1 VERRRV
7 RSAAVINALAH
18 VAVCVSD
25 CEAAVAWYESVLGL
39 TVLSP
44 PYLMT
49 GDAITDDMGE
59 LLVGRPVAVKAAIV
73 GFAGDDR
80 VIEVVEY
87 PHEADDVTRRPFAQP
102 GISHI
107 GLVCDDID
115 ATRAAIE
122 AAGGEFL
129 VKGVADIARLKTTWF
144 RDPWGVTFI
153 LMEKRDAAKAYWRQY

>member
-1 VERRRV
+1 M
-7 RSAAVINALAH
+7 IDGLAH

-25 CEAAVAWYESVLGL
+25 VDAAVAWYESVLGL

-49 GDAITDDMGE
+49 GDAITEDMGE
-59 LLVGRPVAVKAAIV
+59 LLAGRPVAVKAAII
-73 GFAGDDR
+73 GFDGDDR

-87 PHEADDVTRRPFAQP
+87 PNDPEDTTRRPFTQP

-107 GLVCDDID
+107 GLVCDDIV
-115 ATRAAIE
+115 ATRATIE
-122 AAGGEFL
+122 GAGGEFL
-129 VKGVADIARLKTTWF
+129 VRGVADIARLRTTWF

-153 LMEKRDAAKAYWRQY
+153 LMEKTDAAKAYWRQY

>member
-1 VERRRV
+1 MI
-7 RSAAVINALAH
+7 SGLAH

-39 TVLSP
+39 AILSP
-44 PYLMT
+44 PYSMT
-49 GDAITDDMGE
+49 GKAITDDMAE
-59 LLVGRPVAVKAAIV
+59 LLGARPVEVKAAII
-73 GFAGDDR
+73 GFADDDR

-87 PHEADDVTRRPFAQP
+87 PNEPGDATRRPFAQP

-115 ATRAAIE
+115 ATRATIE

-129 VKGVADIARLKTTWF
+129 VQGVADIARLRTTWF

-153 LMEKRDAAKAYWRQY
+153 LMEKRDATRPYWRQY